1 MITSLFHSRQ
11 KLPSD
16 TINSVLKDLEVWE
29 NKQARKPS
37 IRGEVSSGPQ
47 ESSERTQTG
56 SESRGQQKQ
65 KGNQQHRLLGD
76 VAV

>member
-1 MITSLFHSRQ
+1 MITSLLHSRQ

-16 TINSVLKDLEVWE
+16 TVNSVLKDLEVWE

-47 ESSERTQTG
+47 ESSERTQQEVKAEDNKSKREINST
-56 SESRGQQKQ
+56 
-65 KGNQQHRLLGD
+65 
-76 VAV
+76 AY